1 MRPRGGWRG
10 APGLRAGSRAH
21 RAVSPHSRGGPY
33 LVPSG
38 ISDRTPTRQGKAESM
53 DSGPLS
59 LTHRAAHRCH
69 EFGGRGRLSPPPRTL
84 ELISEMGDY

>member
-10 APGLRAGSRAH
+10 APGLRAGSPCGLPSLTR
-21 RAVSPHSRGGPY
+21 RP

-38 ISDRTPTRQGKAESM
+38 ISDRTQKCQGKAESM